1 MDDKLIG
8 KISSETEFTIIA
20 HEDPMPVRGN
30 YMCSGDT
37 VYDTEQEDKVL
48 ADLEWNQ
55 WAWCHVEVKGTWH
68 GIQASAHLGCCSY
81 ESEKDFLEGGYCDD
95 MKYEV
100 IQELAAIAQ
109 AIIEA
114 AKQ

>member
-1 MDDKLIG
+1 MDNQLIN
-8 KISSETEFTIIA
+8 KIGSEAEFTIMA
-20 HEDPMPVRGN
+20 HEEPMLVRGN
-30 YMCSGDT
+30 YISTGDRA
-37 VYDTEQEDKVL
+37 YDTKQEDKIL

-68 GIQASAHLGCCSY
+68 GIQASAHLRCCSY
-81 ESEKDFLEGGYCDD
+81 ESEKDFIEGGYCDD
-95 MKYEV
+95 MKHEV
-100 IQELAAIAQ
+100 VQELAAIAQ